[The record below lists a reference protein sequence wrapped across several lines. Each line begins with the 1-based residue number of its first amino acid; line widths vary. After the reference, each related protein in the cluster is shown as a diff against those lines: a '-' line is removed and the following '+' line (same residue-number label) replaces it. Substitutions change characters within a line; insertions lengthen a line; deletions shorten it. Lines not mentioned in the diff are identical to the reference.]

1 MTDLTD
7 FDKLS
12 DETAEPLRYYQKNA
26 AAFAAS
32 TGDVDFSETQNRF
45 LKYMMPG
52 SLILDFGCG
61 SGRDSKHFLDLGYS
75 VEAVD
80 GSPEMCSIA
89 AAFTGLPVRCLLFQ
103 DLDEKEKYDGIWA
116 CSSILHLTG
125 KDLADVFSKTARAL
139 KDGGV
144 MYTSF
149 KRGTFEGIRNGRQFT
164 DMTEGSLKDFIEE
177 TNVFTIRELWVSA
190 DVRPGREEEKWVN
203 VILEKK

>member
-1 MTDLTD
+1 MVIVYKASLDTFLEYKKTVKLP
-7 FDKLS
+7 DKH
-12 DETAEPLRYYQKNA
+12 
-26 AAFAAS
+26 
-32 TGDVDFSETQNRF
+32 GNRF
-45 LKYMMPG
+45 
-52 SLILDFGCG
+52 
-61 SGRDSKHFLDLGYS
+61 
-75 VEAVD
+75 
-80 GSPEMCSIA
+80 
-89 AAFTGLPVRCLLFQ
+89 Q
-103 DLDEKEKYDGIWA
+103 NLDEKEKYDGIWA